1 MIRTSL
7 RHTRRA
13 ALGLLLLFVLAV
25 PAAAAPQYGKNTVT
39 FPAGEPLALRVN
51 CGGSFGDPHWFYT
64 DEEKNVWV
72 GDQDFLEGRQWGATG
87 GEGLFRS
94 EQFITFVKDTKA
106 PGVMMAERFGMEKY
120 TFQVPAGDYTVRLH
134 FMEGYH
140 AMYTPGTRVFSVAV
154 NGKPVAE
161 HLDVRQEAGEIAKAI
176 LREAKGVK
184 SDGKIEIVFTAET
197 KDQRPVINGIE
208 ILGEKPL
215 AAPFALLLGDPE
227 GKGMAQWPDLGKP
240 LFRVNCGMLNFLKGY
255 SYMADG
261 DMVWLA
267 DQMWADGKTEYGAVG
282 GGDGDA
288 RTIGDKQTPVSR
300 SVFCFERSN
309 LTAYKFK
316 VPADGMYRVRV
327 DMAET
332 WKENTS
338 AGKRVFDIAVGDTA
352 KVENVD
358 PFALGGGLMKPC
370 HVDLPPAKPDANGI
384 LEVKFIG
391 GKTPQAPLANGIEVF
406 RVMP

>member
-1 MIRTSL
+1 MMLSTKLRSL
-7 RHTRRA
+7 CGA
-13 ALGLLLLFVLAV
+13 MLLLLLAL
-25 PAAAAPQYGKNTVT
+25 PAVAAPQYGKNTVT

-51 CGGSFGDPHWFYT
+51 CGGSFADAHWFYI
-64 DEEKNVWV
+64 DEEKNFWV
-72 GDQDFLEGRQWGATG
+72 GDQDYLEGRQWGATG
-87 GEGLFRS
+87 GDGVFRS
-94 EQFITFVKDTKA
+94 DKYITLVKDTKA
-106 PGVMMAERFGMEKY
+106 PGMMMAERFGMSKY
-120 TFQVPAGDYTVRLH
+120 TFQVPAGNYTVRLH

-176 LREAKGVK
+176 LREAKGVTAA
-184 SDGKIEIVFTAET
+184 DGKVEIAFTQET
-197 KDQRPVINGIE
+197 KDQGPLINGIE
-208 ILGEKPL
+208 ILGDKPL

-240 LFRVNCGMLNFLKGY
+240 LFRVNCGMLDFLKGY

-261 DMVWLA
+261 DLVWLA

-282 GGDGDA
+282 GGDGDS
-288 RTIGDKQTPVSR
+288 RSIDDRQTPVSR
-300 SVFCFERSN
+300 SIFGFERSN

-316 VPADGMYRVRV
+316 VPVDGTYRVRV
-327 DMAET
+327 DTAET
-332 WKENTS
+332 WKDNT
-338 AGKRVFDIAVGDTA
+338 APGKRVFDIAVGDTA

-358 PFALGGGLMKPC
+358 PFALGGGMKKPG
-370 HVDLPPAKPDANGI
+370 HVDLPAAKSDASGI

-391 GKTPQAPLANGIEVF
+391 GKTPQGPLTNGIEVF
-406 RVMP
+406 RVTP